1 MEPMKILLIDD
12 EESILRVL
20 SRSLASDGHEVIT
33 ALNGGEGLSRFADDS
48 FHIVLTDLKMP
59 GTDGLGVLR
68 EVKRRDPDVEVIVIT
83 GHGDMD
89 SATAALRYGAS
100 DFINKPVTAEALDIA
115 LERAWEKI
123 TIRGQL
129 DAYTT
134 KLEKMFHDAV
144 GEVKRR
150 AEFQEKM
157 ITSSNDGIVATDE
170 TGQIVVF
177 NPGAERIFGYV
188 RDEVVDKKTIG
199 DIYPD
204 WLGKKING
212 VLAGRDALADV
223 NAQELTVTAKD
234 GEKVP
239 SRFSGAVLYEDHTVI
254 GSVGFF
260 RDLREIKQLQQ
271 ELVRQERLVAI
282 GQTVARLAHYIK
294 NILTGL
300 KGGTYILNIGLDKED
315 TDKIRAGWDV
325 VQRNIGRISSLVSDL
340 LSYSKDRDPD
350 VQSCFPNEIVEDVC
364 QLMEV
369 KARESDI
376 ELVRDFDST
385 IGEVSMD
392 PNTVHRTTLN
402 LVSNA
407 IDACAFDMNTAKQ
420 FVVLVETRRVSESS
434 IQITVTDNGA
444 GMTDDVKEKL
454 FTAFFSTKRGRGTGL
469 GLLVTQK
476 LVQENGGTINVVS
489 QTGEGSAF
497 IMTLPFTET
506 RQ

>member
-12 EESILRVL
+12 EESIARVL
-20 SRSLASDGHEVIT
+20 SRSLASDGHKVTT
-33 ALNGGEGLSRFADDS
+33 ALSGDDGLSLFAADS
-48 FHIVLTDLKMP
+48 FHIVLTDLRMP
-59 GTDGLGVLR
+59 GTDGLGVLQ
-68 EVKRRDPDVEVIVIT
+68 EVKRKDPDVEVIVIT

-100 DFINKPVTAEALDIA
+100 DFINKPVTAEAIDIA

-123 TIRGQL
+123 TIRRQL
-129 DAYTT
+129 AAYTT
-134 KLEKMFHDAV
+134 NLEKMFHDAV

-170 TGQIVVF
+170 KGRVIIF
-177 NPGAERIFGYV
+177 NPGAERIFGYT
-188 RDEVVDKKTIG
+188 RDEVVDKRTTE
-199 DIYPD
+199 DIYPE
-204 WLGKKING
+204 WLGRKFED
-212 VLAGRDALADV
+212 VLAGRDTLDDV
-223 NAQELTVTAKD
+223 NGKELTLTAKD

-239 SRFSGAVLYEDHTVI
+239 SRLSGAILYQDDTVI

-315 TDKIRAGWDV
+315 TDKIRAGWEV

-340 LSYSKDRDPD
+340 LSYSKDREPD
-350 VQSCFPNEIVEDVC
+350 VQDCFPNEIVEDVC

-376 ELVRDFDST
+376 ELVRDFDPA
-385 IGEVSMD
+385 IGEVAMD
-392 PNTVHRTTLN
+392 PDTVHRTTLN

-407 IDACAFDMNTAKQ
+407 IDACAFDLNTVKD
-420 FVVLVETRRVSESS
+420 FEVRVETKRVGESS
-434 IQITVTDNGA
+434 LQIAVTDNGA
-444 GMTDDVKEKL
+444 GMTGDVKEKL
-454 FTAFFSTKRGRGTGL
+454 FTAFFSTKRGKGTGL

-476 LVQENGGTINVVS
+476 LIQENGGTINVVS
-489 QTGEGSAF
+489 QAGEGSTF
-497 IMTLPFTET
+497 TMTLPFTEA